1 MFVYRWYDRI
11 IFNEEHSGYEVGF
24 MCTEYD
30 DIHNRNVTRFCTV
43 KQFTDEMEAAE
54 YCHWLNGGASY
65 KYDNRPRKEEL

>member
-43 KQFTDEMEAAE
+43 KQFIDELEAAE
-54 YCHWLNGGASY
+54 YCHWLNGGTSY
-65 KYDNRPRKEEL
+65 KYDNFRTKN